1 MKLLVTGGAGYIGGH
16 TVHSLVRQG
25 HQVVVFDDLSS
36 GRPEIVPQGVE
47 LVVGSVV
54 DSEALDRAFSHGVDG
69 VIHFAGFKHAGVSV
83 EKPLHT
89 YRENVLG
96 MVVLLEAMDRHGVDT
111 IVFSSSSAVYGD
123 VDASVI
129 FEDAP
134 KSPASPYGES
144 KLIGEWLLRDQSI
157 SRGIRH
163 CSLRYFNVV
172 GSGVPGIYDTS
183 PYSLMSMV
191 FGALARGETPRVF
204 GMDYPTPDGT
214 CIRDYID
221 VQALA
226 DAHVVVAEKLLGGQS
241 LAPAY
246 NLGSG
251 TGSSVAEVMAEVA
264 RVTGVDFVPQAD
276 PRRPGDPMKVV
287 ASGDLA
293 ARDLGW
299 SMTQPLSAMVESAW
313 REYSAAHGVSF

>member
-1 MKLLVTGGAGYIGGH
+1 
-16 TVHSLVRQG
+16 
-25 HQVVVFDDLSS
+25 
-36 GRPEIVPQGVE
+36 
-47 LVVGSVV
+47 
-54 DSEALDRAFSHGVDG
+54 
-69 VIHFAGFKHAGVSV
+69 
-83 EKPLHT
+83 
-89 YRENVLG
+89 
-96 MVVLLEAMDRHGVDT
+96 
-111 IVFSSSSAVYGD
+111 
-123 VDASVI
+123 
-129 FEDAP
+129 
-134 KSPASPYGES
+134 
-144 KLIGEWLLRDQSI
+144 
-157 SRGIRH
+157 
-163 CSLRYFNVV
+163 
-172 GSGVPGIYDTS
+172 
-183 PYSLMSMV
+183 MSMV

-204 GMDYPTPDGT
+204 GTDYPTPDGT

>member
-25 HQVVVFDDLSS
+25 HEVVVLDDLSS
-36 GRPEIVPQGVE
+36 GRREILPEGVE

-54 DSEALDRAFSHGVDG
+54 DSDALDTAFAHQVDG

-83 EKPLHT
+83 EEPLHT

-96 MVVLLEAMDRHGVDT
+96 MVVLLEAMDRHGVNT

-123 VDASVI
+123 GDTPVI
-129 FEDAP
+129 REDAP
-134 KSPASPYGES
+134 KNPASPYGES
-144 KLIGEWLLRDQSI
+144 KLVGEWLLRDQAI
-157 SRGIRH
+157 ARGIRH

-191 FGALARGETPRVF
+191 FGALSRGESPRIF
-204 GMDYPTPDGT
+204 GTDYPTPDGT

-221 VQALA
+221 VGALA
-226 DAHVVVAEKLLGGQS
+226 DAHVVVASKLLAGQS
-241 LAPAY
+241 LEVAY

-251 TGSSVAEVMAEVA
+251 TGSSVAQVMTEVA
-264 RVTGVDFVPQAD
+264 RVTGVDFTPQAD
-276 PRRPGDPMKVV
+276 PRRPGDPTMVV

-293 ARDLGW
+293 AKDLGW

-313 REYSAAHGVSF
+313 REYSAAHGVSL